1 MAPIQSLFQISIKI
15 KHLIRYL
22 TDWAAVERNKKIE
35 FNLESTPLQIYTDSE
50 IGSGEKLWVQFSDST
65 GDVFGGISVDF
76 TSQPTYSLGYCDS
89 QVQISPTKLGP
100 NINRVWTIVK
110 WGTNVKLYCGG
121 VQIFDIE
128 TQLSEK
134 TSCRTRWA
142 LHSSKFQCAGT
153 AADFYREHRSG
164 KTESYFITTIFCYYS
179 RWRVAC

>member
-1 MAPIQSLFQISIKI
+1 M
-15 KHLIRYL
+15 
-22 TDWAAVERNKKIE
+22 
-35 FNLESTPLQIYTDSE
+35 ESTPIQIYTDSE

-76 TSQPTYSLGYCDS
+76 TFQPTYGLGYCDS

-121 VQIFDIE
+121 VQIFDIK
-128 TQLSEK
+128 THLSEK

-164 KTESYFITTIFCYYS
+164 KNRIVLFYHNFLFLFSMESGLLNHTRIFRYRSYLVRYMITINITS
-179 RWRVAC
+179 VNPD